1 MTRNKQHDICKQL
14 CDTIGIDAILA
25 ALPQR
30 IVKDS
35 LRLVSIKE
43 VAAQLNVPYETL
55 RSRMVAGQI
64 PFPEMRLKRRY
75 YYTQR
80 EAKQIQSRWNRTK

>member
-14 CDTIGIDAILA
+14 CDTIGIETILA

-30 IVKDS
+30 SVKDC
-35 LRLVSIKE
+35 LGLVSIKE
-43 VAAQLNVPYETL
+43 VAEQVSVPYETL

-64 PFPEMRLKRRY
+64 PLPEMRLGRRSF
-75 YYTQR
+75 YTR
-80 EAKQIQSRWNRTK
+80 EQAETIKHRYCDE